1 MVAEV
6 KKIRRPLFLGIF
18 AYVATI
24 FINKSTQLTG
34 KTIRLPHNIWYTNLN
49 ILPRIGVERLMHKMR
64 FFQSVQFKLVIMYLL
79 LIIVAM
85 QVIGAYFVR
94 ELEGQLEKN
103 FQDSITNSIT
113 LLDYNAREEIIKN
126 SDNSVKL
133 QNDIRELLV
142 DFSRA
147 SSNLIEVRIVDDK
160 GKILGTSNLNNQ
172 GIVGQK
178 SNDPLVKRT
187 LSLGT
192 TSEDKI
198 YKDESNKNNRVWV
211 NVSSIKNKGKV
222 IGAIYLVADIES
234 VYKQVDDITNIFITG
249 TLIAMII
256 TAVLGILLS
265 RTITK
270 PIVEMKRQAYAM
282 ARGNYSRKVKVY
294 GVDEIGE
301 LADSFNTLTK
311 RVQEAQAMTEGE
323 RRKLSSVLAYMT
335 DGVIATDRRGKV
347 ILINT
352 PAEKMLRVK
361 HESANGRS
369 IIDVLDIGDT
379 YQFEDL
385 MEVDGSLTMDR
396 STLDKPYVLRANF
409 SVIQRE
415 TGFNNGVIA
424 VLHDIT
430 DQEKVDQERRDFV
443 SNVSHELRTPLTSMH
458 SYLEALSDG
467 AWEDKEIA
475 PRFLEVTQNE
485 TERMIRLVND
495 LLKLSRMDGGR
506 EQLEKSFVN
515 FTDFFNHIIDR
526 FEMMKKETIMF
537 KRHIPREPVI
547 IEIDEDKVMQV
558 LDNIISNANKYSPD
572 GGRISFYLKKFEDEI
587 EVSIADEGLGVPDE
601 DLANVFDRFFRVDKA
616 RSREMGGTGLGL
628 AIARE
633 VIEAHGGRIWAERNK
648 TKGTIIKF
656 TLPYSDLP
664 EDDWE

>member
-1 MVAEV
+1 M
-6 KKIRRPLFLGIF
+6 GIF

-396 STLDKPYVLRANF
+396 STFDKPYVLRANF

>member
-1 MVAEV
+1 M
-6 KKIRRPLFLGIF
+6 GIF
-18 AYVATI
+18 AYLVTI

-34 KTIRLPHNIWYTNLN
+34 KTIRLHHNIWYTNLN
-49 ILPRIGVERLMHKMR
+49 ILPRIGVEKLMHKMR

-142 DFSRA
+142 DYSRA

-211 NVSSIKNKGKV
+211 NVSSIKNKGQV

-270 PIVEMKRQAYAM
+270 PIIEMKRQAYAM

>member
-1 MVAEV
+1 M
-6 KKIRRPLFLGIF
+6 GIF
-18 AYVATI
+18 AYLVTI

-34 KTIRLPHNIWYTNLN
+34 KTIRLHHNIWYTNLN

-142 DFSRA
+142 DYSRA

-211 NVSSIKNKGKV
+211 NVSSIKNKGQV
-222 IGAIYLVADIES
+222 TGAIYLVADIES

-270 PIVEMKRQAYAM
+270 PIIEMKRQAYAM

>member
-1 MVAEV
+1 
-6 KKIRRPLFLGIF
+6 
-18 AYVATI
+18 
-24 FINKSTQLTG
+24 
-34 KTIRLPHNIWYTNLN
+34 
-49 ILPRIGVERLMHKMR
+49 MHKMR

-126 SDNSVKL
+126 NDNSVKL

-147 SSNLIEVRIVDDK
+147 SSNLIEVRIVDEK

-211 NVSSIKNKGKV
+211 NVSSIKNKGEV

-249 TLIAMII
+249 TLIAMVI
-256 TAVLGILLS
+256 TAILGILLS

-369 IIDVLDIGDT
+369 IIDVLDIGDS

-396 STLDKPYVLRANF
+396 STLDKPYILRANF

-506 EQLEKSFVN
+506 EHLEKSFVN

-537 KRHIPREPVI
+537 KRHIPKEPVI

-587 EVSIADEGLGVPDE
+587 EISIADEGLGVPEE

-648 TKGTIIKF
+648 SKGTVIKF

>member
-1 MVAEV
+1 
-6 KKIRRPLFLGIF
+6 
-18 AYVATI
+18 
-24 FINKSTQLTG
+24 
-34 KTIRLPHNIWYTNLN
+34 
-49 ILPRIGVERLMHKMR
+49 MHKMR

-142 DFSRA
+142 DYSRA

-211 NVSSIKNKGKV
+211 NVSSIKNKGQV

-270 PIVEMKRQAYAM
+270 PIIEMKRQAYAM

-323 RRKLSSVLAYMT
+323 RRKLSSILAYMT

>member
-1 MVAEV
+1 M
-6 KKIRRPLFLGIF
+6 GIF
-18 AYVATI
+18 AYLVTI

-85 QVIGAYFVR
+85 QVISAYFVR

-142 DFSRA
+142 DYSRA

-211 NVSSIKNKGKV
+211 NVSSIKNKGQV

-648 TKGTIIKF
+648 NKGTIIKF

>member
-1 MVAEV
+1 
-6 KKIRRPLFLGIF
+6 
-18 AYVATI
+18 
-24 FINKSTQLTG
+24 
-34 KTIRLPHNIWYTNLN
+34 
-49 ILPRIGVERLMHKMR
+49 MHKMR

-142 DFSRA
+142 DYSRA

-211 NVSSIKNKGKV
+211 NVSSIKNKGQV

-270 PIVEMKRQAYAM
+270 PIIEMKRQAYAM

-415 TGFNNGVIA
+415 TGFNKGVIA

>member
-1 MVAEV
+1 
-6 KKIRRPLFLGIF
+6 
-18 AYVATI
+18 
-24 FINKSTQLTG
+24 
-34 KTIRLPHNIWYTNLN
+34 
-49 ILPRIGVERLMHKMR
+49 MHKMR

-142 DFSRA
+142 DYSRA

-211 NVSSIKNKGKV
+211 NVSSIKNKGQV

-270 PIVEMKRQAYAM
+270 PIIEMKRQAYAM

-323 RRKLSSVLAYMT
+323 RRKLSSVLAYMI

>member
-1 MVAEV
+1 MD
-6 KKIRRPLFLGIF
+6 IF
-18 AYVATI
+18 AYLVTI

-142 DFSRA
+142 DYSRA

-211 NVSSIKNKGKV
+211 NVSSIKNKGQV

-648 TKGTIIKF
+648 NKGTIIKF

>member
-1 MVAEV
+1 M
-6 KKIRRPLFLGIF
+6 GIF
-18 AYVATI
+18 AYLGTI

-34 KTIRLPHNIWYTNLN
+34 KTIRLHHNIWYTNLN

-142 DFSRA
+142 DYSRA

-211 NVSSIKNKGKV
+211 NVSSIKNKGQV

-270 PIVEMKRQAYAM
+270 PIIEMKRQAYAM

-616 RSREMGGTGLGL
+616 SSREMGGTGLGL

>member
-1 MVAEV
+1 
-6 KKIRRPLFLGIF
+6 
-18 AYVATI
+18 
-24 FINKSTQLTG
+24 
-34 KTIRLPHNIWYTNLN
+34 
-49 ILPRIGVERLMHKMR
+49 MHKMR

-133 QNDIRELLV
+133 QNDIRGLLV
-142 DFSRA
+142 DYSRA

-211 NVSSIKNKGKV
+211 NVSSIKNKGQV

-648 TKGTIIKF
+648 NKGTIIKF

>member
-1 MVAEV
+1 
-6 KKIRRPLFLGIF
+6 
-18 AYVATI
+18 
-24 FINKSTQLTG
+24 
-34 KTIRLPHNIWYTNLN
+34 
-49 ILPRIGVERLMHKMR
+49 MHKMR

-142 DFSRA
+142 DYSRA

-211 NVSSIKNKGKV
+211 NVSSIKNKGQV

-256 TAVLGILLS
+256 TAVLGIPLS

-648 TKGTIIKF
+648 NKGTIIKF

>member
-1 MVAEV
+1 
-6 KKIRRPLFLGIF
+6 
-18 AYVATI
+18 
-24 FINKSTQLTG
+24 
-34 KTIRLPHNIWYTNLN
+34 
-49 ILPRIGVERLMHKMR
+49 R

-142 DFSRA
+142 DYSRA

-211 NVSSIKNKGKV
+211 NVSSIKNKGQV

-270 PIVEMKRQAYAM
+270 PIIEMKRQAYAM

>member
-1 MVAEV
+1 M
-6 KKIRRPLFLGIF
+6 GIF
-18 AYVATI
+18 AYLGTI

-34 KTIRLPHNIWYTNLN
+34 KTIRLHHNIWYTNLN

-142 DFSRA
+142 DYSRA

-211 NVSSIKNKGKV
+211 NVSSIKNKGQV

-270 PIVEMKRQAYAM
+270 PIIEMKRQAYAM

-415 TGFNNGVIA
+415 TGFNKGVIA

>member
-1 MVAEV
+1 
-6 KKIRRPLFLGIF
+6 
-18 AYVATI
+18 
-24 FINKSTQLTG
+24 
-34 KTIRLPHNIWYTNLN
+34 
-49 ILPRIGVERLMHKMR
+49 MHKMR

-142 DFSRA
+142 DYSRA

-211 NVSSIKNKGKV
+211 NVSSIKNKGQV

-648 TKGTIIKF
+648 NKGTIIKF
-656 TLPYSDLP
+656 TLPYSALP

>member
-1 MVAEV
+1 M
-6 KKIRRPLFLGIF
+6 GIF
-18 AYVATI
+18 AYLVTI

-142 DFSRA
+142 DYSRA

-211 NVSSIKNKGKV
+211 NVSSIKNKGQV

-601 DLANVFDRFFRVDKA
+601 DLANVFDRFFRVDKV

-648 TKGTIIKF
+648 NKGTIIKF

>member
-18 AYVATI
+18 AYVAII

-34 KTIRLPHNIWYTNLN
+34 KTIRLPNNIWYTNLN

-396 STLDKPYVLRANF
+396 STFDKPYVLRANF

>member
-1 MVAEV
+1 
-6 KKIRRPLFLGIF
+6 
-18 AYVATI
+18 
-24 FINKSTQLTG
+24 
-34 KTIRLPHNIWYTNLN
+34 
-49 ILPRIGVERLMHKMR
+49 MHKMR

-142 DFSRA
+142 DYSRA

-211 NVSSIKNKGKV
+211 NVSSIKNKGQV

-515 FTDFFNHIIDR
+515 YTDFFNHIIDR

-648 TKGTIIKF
+648 NKGTIIKF

>member
-1 MVAEV
+1 
-6 KKIRRPLFLGIF
+6 
-18 AYVATI
+18 
-24 FINKSTQLTG
+24 
-34 KTIRLPHNIWYTNLN
+34 
-49 ILPRIGVERLMHKMR
+49 MHKMR

-142 DFSRA
+142 DYSRA

-211 NVSSIKNKGKV
+211 NVSSIKNKGQV

-234 VYKQVDDITNIFITG
+234 VYKQVDNITNIFITG

-648 TKGTIIKF
+648 NKGTIIKF

>member
-1 MVAEV
+1 M
-6 KKIRRPLFLGIF
+6 GIF
-18 AYVATI
+18 AYLVTI
-24 FINKSTQLTG
+24 FINKSTLLTG
-34 KTIRLPHNIWYTNLN
+34 KTIRLHHNIWYTNLN

-142 DFSRA
+142 DYSRA

-211 NVSSIKNKGKV
+211 NVSSIKNKGQV

-270 PIVEMKRQAYAM
+270 PIIEMKRQAYAM

>member
-1 MVAEV
+1 M
-6 KKIRRPLFLGIF
+6 GIF
-18 AYVATI
+18 AYLGTI

-34 KTIRLPHNIWYTNLN
+34 KTIRLHHNIWYTNLN

-142 DFSRA
+142 DYSRA

-211 NVSSIKNKGKV
+211 NVSSIKNKGQV

-270 PIVEMKRQAYAM
+270 PIIEMKRQAYAM

-385 MEVDGSLTMDR
+385 IEVDGSLTMDR

>member
-1 MVAEV
+1 
-6 KKIRRPLFLGIF
+6 
-18 AYVATI
+18 
-24 FINKSTQLTG
+24 
-34 KTIRLPHNIWYTNLN
+34 
-49 ILPRIGVERLMHKMR
+49 
-64 FFQSVQFKLVIMYLL
+64 
-79 LIIVAM
+79 
-85 QVIGAYFVR
+85 
-94 ELEGQLEKN
+94 
-103 FQDSITNSIT
+103 
-113 LLDYNAREEIIKN
+113 
-126 SDNSVKL
+126 
-133 QNDIRELLV
+133 
-142 DFSRA
+142 
-147 SSNLIEVRIVDDK
+147 
-160 GKILGTSNLNNQ
+160 
-172 GIVGQK
+172 
-178 SNDPLVKRT
+178 
-187 LSLGT
+187 
-192 TSEDKI
+192 
-198 YKDESNKNNRVWV
+198 
-211 NVSSIKNKGKV
+211 
-222 IGAIYLVADIES
+222 
-234 VYKQVDDITNIFITG
+234 
-249 TLIAMII
+249 
-256 TAVLGILLS
+256 
-265 RTITK
+265 
-270 PIVEMKRQAYAM
+270 
-282 ARGNYSRKVKVY
+282 
-294 GVDEIGE
+294 
-301 LADSFNTLTK
+301 
-311 RVQEAQAMTEGE
+311 
-323 RRKLSSVLAYMT
+323 
-335 DGVIATDRRGKV
+335 
-347 ILINT
+347 
-352 PAEKMLRVK
+352 MLRVK

-648 TKGTIIKF
+648 NKGTIIKF

>member
-1 MVAEV
+1 M
-6 KKIRRPLFLGIF
+6 GIF
-18 AYVATI
+18 AYLVTI

-142 DFSRA
+142 DYSRA

-211 NVSSIKNKGKV
+211 NVSSIKNKGQV

-633 VIEAHGGRIWAERNK
+633 VIEAHGGRIWGERNK
-648 TKGTIIKF
+648 NKGTIIKF

>member
-1 MVAEV
+1 
-6 KKIRRPLFLGIF
+6 
-18 AYVATI
+18 
-24 FINKSTQLTG
+24 
-34 KTIRLPHNIWYTNLN
+34 
-49 ILPRIGVERLMHKMR
+49 MHKMR
-64 FFQSVQFKLVIMYLL
+64 FFQSVQFKLVIIYLL

-142 DFSRA
+142 DYSRA

-211 NVSSIKNKGKV
+211 NVSSIKNKGQV

-270 PIVEMKRQAYAM
+270 PIIEMKRQAYAM

>member
-1 MVAEV
+1 M
-6 KKIRRPLFLGIF
+6 GIF
-18 AYVATI
+18 AYLVTI

-142 DFSRA
+142 DYSRA

-211 NVSSIKNKGKV
+211 NVSSIKNKGQV

-648 TKGTIIKF
+648 NKGTIIKF

-664 EDDWE
+664 EDDRE

>member
-1 MVAEV
+1 
-6 KKIRRPLFLGIF
+6 
-18 AYVATI
+18 
-24 FINKSTQLTG
+24 
-34 KTIRLPHNIWYTNLN
+34 
-49 ILPRIGVERLMHKMR
+49 MHKMR

-142 DFSRA
+142 EYSRA

-211 NVSSIKNKGKV
+211 NVSSIKNKGQV

-270 PIVEMKRQAYAM
+270 PIIEMKRQAYAM

>member
-1 MVAEV
+1 
-6 KKIRRPLFLGIF
+6 
-18 AYVATI
+18 
-24 FINKSTQLTG
+24 
-34 KTIRLPHNIWYTNLN
+34 
-49 ILPRIGVERLMHKMR
+49 MHKMR

-142 DFSRA
+142 DYSRA

-211 NVSSIKNKGKV
+211 NVSSIKNKGQV

-633 VIEAHGGRIWAERNK
+633 VIEALGGRIWAERNK
-648 TKGTIIKF
+648 NKGTIIKF

>member
-1 MVAEV
+1 
-6 KKIRRPLFLGIF
+6 
-18 AYVATI
+18 
-24 FINKSTQLTG
+24 
-34 KTIRLPHNIWYTNLN
+34 
-49 ILPRIGVERLMHKMR
+49 MHKMR

-142 DFSRA
+142 DYSRA

-211 NVSSIKNKGKV
+211 NVSSIKNKGQV

-270 PIVEMKRQAYAM
+270 PIIEMKRQAYAM

-495 LLKLSRMDGGR
+495 LLKLSRMDDGR

>member
-1 MVAEV
+1 M
-6 KKIRRPLFLGIF
+6 GIF
-18 AYVATI
+18 AYLVTI

-34 KTIRLPHNIWYTNLN
+34 KTIRLHHNIWYTNLN

-142 DFSRA
+142 DYSRA

-211 NVSSIKNKGKV
+211 NVSSIKNKGQV

-270 PIVEMKRQAYAM
+270 PIIEMKRQAYAM

-323 RRKLSSVLAYMT
+323 RRKLSSILAYMT

>member
-1 MVAEV
+1 MVT
-6 KKIRRPLFLGIF
+6 KQKLGGPLFLGIS
-18 AYVATI
+18 AYLIII
-24 FINKSTQLTG
+24 FINKLTQITG
-34 KTIRLPHNIWYTNLN
+34 KTIRLPRNIWYTNLN

-142 DFSRA
+142 DYSRA
-147 SSNLIEVRIVDDK
+147 SSNIIEVRIVDDK
-160 GKILGTSNLNNQ
+160 GKILGTSNLDNQ

-211 NVSSIKNKGKV
+211 NVSSIKNKGQV

-270 PIVEMKRQAYAM
+270 PIIEMKRQAYAM

-537 KRHIPREPVI
+537 KRHIPKEPVI

-648 TKGTIIKF
+648 SKGTIIKF

>member
-1 MVAEV
+1 M
-6 KKIRRPLFLGIF
+6 GIF
-18 AYVATI
+18 AYLGTI

-34 KTIRLPHNIWYTNLN
+34 KTIRLHHNIWYTNLN

-142 DFSRA
+142 DYSRA

-211 NVSSIKNKGKV
+211 NVSSIKNKGQV

-270 PIVEMKRQAYAM
+270 PIIEMKRQAYAM

-347 ILINT
+347 FLINT

>member
-1 MVAEV
+1 
-6 KKIRRPLFLGIF
+6 
-18 AYVATI
+18 
-24 FINKSTQLTG
+24 
-34 KTIRLPHNIWYTNLN
+34 
-49 ILPRIGVERLMHKMR
+49 MHKMR

-142 DFSRA
+142 DYSRA

-211 NVSSIKNKGKV
+211 NVSSIKNKGQV

-415 TGFNNGVIA
+415 TGFNKGVIA

-648 TKGTIIKF
+648 NKGTIIKF

>member
-1 MVAEV
+1 M
-6 KKIRRPLFLGIF
+6 GIF
-18 AYVATI
+18 AYLVTI

-34 KTIRLPHNIWYTNLN
+34 KTIRLHHNIWYTNLN

-142 DFSRA
+142 DYSRA

-211 NVSSIKNKGKV
+211 NVSSIKNKGQV

-270 PIVEMKRQAYAM
+270 PIIEMKRQAYAM

-526 FEMMKKETIMF
+526 FEMMKKEIIMF

>member
-1 MVAEV
+1 
-6 KKIRRPLFLGIF
+6 
-18 AYVATI
+18 
-24 FINKSTQLTG
+24 
-34 KTIRLPHNIWYTNLN
+34 
-49 ILPRIGVERLMHKMR
+49 MHKMR

-85 QVIGAYFVR
+85 QVTGAYFVR

-142 DFSRA
+142 DYSRA
-147 SSNLIEVRIVDDK
+147 SSNIIEVRIVDDK
-160 GKILGTSNLNNQ
+160 GKILGTSNLDNQ

-211 NVSSIKNKGKV
+211 NVSSIKNKGQV

-270 PIVEMKRQAYAM
+270 PIIEMKRQAYAM

-537 KRHIPREPVI
+537 KRHIPKEPVI

-648 TKGTIIKF
+648 SKGTIIKF

>member
-1 MVAEV
+1 M
-6 KKIRRPLFLGIF
+6 GIF
-18 AYVATI
+18 AYLVTI

-34 KTIRLPHNIWYTNLN
+34 KTIRLHHNIWYTNLN

-142 DFSRA
+142 DYSRA

-211 NVSSIKNKGKV
+211 NVSSIKNKGQV

-270 PIVEMKRQAYAM
+270 PIIEMKRQTYAM

-633 VIEAHGGRIWAERNK
+633 VIEAQGGRIWAERNK

>member
-1 MVAEV
+1 M
-6 KKIRRPLFLGIF
+6 GIF
-18 AYVATI
+18 AYLVTI

-142 DFSRA
+142 DYSRA

-211 NVSSIKNKGKV
+211 NVSSIKNKGQV

-648 TKGTIIKF
+648 NKGTIIKF

-664 EDDWE
+664 EDDWES

>member
-1 MVAEV
+1 
-6 KKIRRPLFLGIF
+6 
-18 AYVATI
+18 
-24 FINKSTQLTG
+24 
-34 KTIRLPHNIWYTNLN
+34 
-49 ILPRIGVERLMHKMR
+49 MHKMR

-85 QVIGAYFVR
+85 QGIGAYFVR

-142 DFSRA
+142 DYSRA

-211 NVSSIKNKGKV
+211 NVSSIKNKGQV

-648 TKGTIIKF
+648 NKGTIIKF

>member
-1 MVAEV
+1 M
-6 KKIRRPLFLGIF
+6 GIF
-18 AYVATI
+18 AYLVTI

-142 DFSRA
+142 DYSRA

-211 NVSSIKNKGKV
+211 NVSSIKNKGQV

-467 AWEDKEIA
+467 EWEDKEIA

-648 TKGTIIKF
+648 NKGTIIKF

>member
-1 MVAEV
+1 M
-6 KKIRRPLFLGIF
+6 GIF
-18 AYVATI
+18 AYLVTI

-142 DFSRA
+142 DYSRA

-211 NVSSIKNKGKV
+211 NVSSIKNKGQV

-311 RVQEAQAMTEGE
+311 RVQEAQAMSEGE

-648 TKGTIIKF
+648 NKGTIIKF

>member
-1 MVAEV
+1 M
-6 KKIRRPLFLGIF
+6 GIF
-18 AYVATI
+18 AYLVTI

-34 KTIRLPHNIWYTNLN
+34 KTIRLPYNIWYTNLN

-142 DFSRA
+142 DYSRA

-211 NVSSIKNKGKV
+211 NVSSIKNKGQV

-648 TKGTIIKF
+648 NKGTIIKF